1 MLSIIFNAFF
11 SLCFFVFAY
20 FNLND
25 KDSLLWV
32 TIYLIAAVL
41 CGLAAFKRFYPKV
54 CGAVIILFLIYA
66 GYLFF
71 TKDGVL
77 DWMVEYDRP
86 SIAESMQATKP
97 YIEQTREFFGLLIC
111 IVVLA
116 LNFFFMRHKTSSK
129 THSGLMNMGLKNV
142 Y

>member
-1 MLSIIFNAFF
+1 MLSTILNAFF

-25 KDSLLWV
+25 PDAGLWV
-32 TIYLIAAVL
+32 AIYLVAAVL

-54 CGAVIILFLIYA
+54 ILTVVALYLVYA
-66 GYLFF
+66 LYLFF

-77 DWMVEYDRP
+77 DWLVEYHRP
-86 SIAESMQATKP
+86 SIAESMKATKP

-111 IVVLA
+111 IVILA
-116 LNFFFMRHKTSSK
+116 VNYFFARRQLVAKPIA
-129 THSGLMNMGLKNV
+129 
-142 Y
+142 

>member
-1 MLSIIFNAFF
+1 MLSTILNAFF

-25 KDSLLWV
+25 PDAGLWV
-32 TIYLIAAVL
+32 AIYLVAGVL

-54 CGAVIILFLIYA
+54 ILTVVAIYLVYAV
-66 GYLFF
+66 YLFF

-77 DWMVEYDRP
+77 DWLVEYHRP
-86 SIAESMQATKP
+86 SIAESMKATKP

-116 LNFFFMRHKTSSK
+116 VNYFFAHRQLVAKPIT
-129 THSGLMNMGLKNV
+129 
-142 Y
+142 